1 MWGGKYD
8 SGNEVER
15 GVTNPPQENY
25 YNIYGDGVYNY
36 NKTTESLVSIQNEI
50 SEHLGLL
57 SNIYLF
63 QIFKGGIEIKKLCCL
78 QIWRTVIV

>member
-25 YNIYGDGVYNY
+25 YNIYGDDIYNY
-36 NKTTESLVSIQNEI
+36 NKTTESLVSI
-50 SEHLGLL
+50 SE
-57 SNIYLF
+57 
-63 QIFKGGIEIKKLCCL
+63 
-78 QIWRTVIV
+78 